1 MKFFYIITI
10 IFILDPTYLY
20 SNIFVKEFRIIG
32 NETTQSH
39 IIKREISHPI
49 PGVFD
54 STLANNDRNKI
65 YNLGLFS
72 KVEIIPTDSI
82 YTIYL
87 IETLKIFPIPLI
99 NYEEGKG
106 MSYGAGL
113 AHLNFRGLNE
123 KIILG
128 GMLGKEKIYFLEFY
142 NPWAFGN
149 HGSIRSEIY
158 QFFAK
163 SAVYNYKYQINGFE
177 FGSGFY
183 LNEKNRFN
191 IITGYESFKL
201 SATKIDN
208 NIFMAPPY
216 LSKYKYWKTILK
228 YDYDTRD
235 VYIDPTKGENLS
247 LTLNTKLGLNSIDN
261 RIGIN
266 LTFIKFYKIN
276 NFLLD
281 PVVSIK
287 SKFIIKYTKNLPI
300 FDNEYLGGEGFVRGY
315 SPVVQKNSQLIQENI
330 EGSQIIYESIQL
342 QHTLI
347 NRTDY
352 SKIEGGI
359 DIVYFIDFGITSNHL
374 NSFKLS
380 NTIYGYGVGLRIF
393 LSSIGVISLD
403 LGFNPY
409 GNIFIHPAEGNY

>member
-1 MKFFYIITI
+1 MNFFYIITI
-10 IFILDPTYLY
+10 IFILDPAYLY

-163 SAVYNYKYQINGFE
+163 SAVYNYKYQI
-177 FGSGFY
+177 
-183 LNEKNRFN
+183 LKNACR
-191 IITGYESFKL
+191 
-201 SATKIDN
+201 
-208 NIFMAPPY
+208 
-216 LSKYKYWKTILK
+216 
-228 YDYDTRD
+228 
-235 VYIDPTKGENLS
+235 
-247 LTLNTKLGLNSIDN
+247 
-261 RIGIN
+261 
-266 LTFIKFYKIN
+266 
-276 NFLLD
+276 
-281 PVVSIK
+281 
-287 SKFIIKYTKNLPI
+287 
-300 FDNEYLGGEGFVRGY
+300 
-315 SPVVQKNSQLIQENI
+315 
-330 EGSQIIYESIQL
+330 
-342 QHTLI
+342 
-347 NRTDY
+347 
-352 SKIEGGI
+352 
-359 DIVYFIDFGITSNHL
+359 NH
-374 NSFKLS
+374 
-380 NTIYGYGVGLRIF
+380 
-393 LSSIGVISLD
+393 
-403 LGFNPY
+403 
-409 GNIFIHPAEGNY
+409 